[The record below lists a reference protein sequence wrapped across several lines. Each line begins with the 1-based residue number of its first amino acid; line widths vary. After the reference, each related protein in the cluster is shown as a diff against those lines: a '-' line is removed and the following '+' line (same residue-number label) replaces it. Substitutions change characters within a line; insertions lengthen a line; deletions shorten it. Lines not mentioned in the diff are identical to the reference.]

1 MSEVF
6 INAFYEIDVD
16 GSNEITIPELEAYMK
31 RNNYEDKFVEKWKR
45 LFDSDGTGK
54 ITLEHFCSTL
64 GLKEKEVKAQRAA
77 AVKSGKKK
85 MASDVTIITTDMLED
100 RQMTVIEITRDGLNK
115 HSHMK
120 DVAKYIKMECDKQFG
135 KLWHVVIVKGQY
147 WSYYSHE
154 PTYNFAFKLGQHV
167 FLVWRTPCL

>member
-1 MSEVF
+1 MAEVF
-6 INAFYEIDVD
+6 ITAFYEIDKD
-16 GSNEITIPELEAYMK
+16 GSNEITIPELESYMK
-31 RNNYEDKFVEKWKR
+31 QNNYDDKFVSKWKR
-45 LFDSDGTGK
+45 LFDSEGTGV
-54 ITLEHFCSTL
+54 ITLERFCDTL
-64 GLKEKEVKAQRAA
+64 GLRVKEVQAQRAA

-85 MASDVTIITTDMLED
+85 LASDVTIITTDMLED
-100 RQMTVIEITRDGLNK
+100 RQIRVIEITRAGLDK

-120 DVAKYIKMECDKQFG
+120 DVAKYIKMECDKEFG

-154 PTYNFAFKLGQHV
+154 PTYNFAFKLGVHV